1 MCVVHVNDKKLAMD
15 CWQLKTYYYFCI
27 INNKQDDM
35 KHFLIYI
42 MVLLVACAPPQAS
55 QQVARAA
62 TTPQMRFHCDG
73 DTTRINELLNK
84 GYESGINEANA
95 LIEFYARQLLG
106 TPYVA
111 HTLEGDEE
119 MLTINI
125 HELDCLTF
133 IESLYAL
140 TRATLDRRYSWRDF
154 ADNIENVRYRGGE
167 MGDYSSRIHYISE
180 WIIDNNVRGNL
191 VEVTPDIPHADYLI
205 KNIDYMTHHTD
216 SYRQLKDD
224 SAMVEKIRRYELR
237 NHRFPYV
244 KRSWL
249 NDKAVKAALQSGD
262 FVSLVTKVEGL
273 DVSHNGII
281 IVDEKGD
288 PYLLDASMS
297 GGKVMLESKP
307 LYKYLERSKTNIGI
321 RVFRMMR

>member
-1 MCVVHVNDKKLAMD
+1 MILVLA
-15 CWQLKTYYYFCI
+15 
-27 INNKQDDM
+27 
-35 KHFLIYI
+35 
-42 MVLLVACAPPQAS
+42 ACTPRQS
-55 QQVARAA
+55 TQQEAHAA
-62 TTPQMRFHCDG
+62 TMTQMRFHCEG
-73 DTTRINELLNK
+73 DTTMINELLAK
-84 GYESGINEANA
+84 GQQSGLNEANA

-133 IESLYAL
+133 IETLYAL
-140 TRATLDRRYSWRDF
+140 TKATLNKRLSWRDF
-154 ADNIENVRYRGGE
+154 AANIENVRYRGGE
-167 MGDYSSRIHYISE
+167 MGDYSTRIHYISE

-191 VEVTPDIPHADYLI
+191 VEVTPDLPHADYMI
-205 KNIDYMTHHTD
+205 KNIDYMTHHTA

-224 SAMVEKIRRYELR
+224 TAMVEKIRKHELR
-237 NHRFPYV
+237 NHRFPYL

-249 NDKAVKAALQSGD
+249 NDKAVKAALRSGD
-262 FVSLVTKVEGL
+262 FVSLVTKAEGL

-307 LYKYLERSKTNIGI
+307 LFKFLERSKNNIGI
-321 RVFRMMR
+321 RVFRMM

>member
-1 MCVVHVNDKKLAMD
+1 MKKL
-15 CWQLKTYYYFCI
+15 L
-27 INNKQDDM
+27 
-35 KHFLIYI
+35 FL
-42 MVLLVACAPPQAS
+42 MVLILVACAPKQS
-55 QQVARAA
+55 TQQEVQAA
-62 TTPQMRFHCDG
+62 TVTQMRFHCDS
-73 DTTRINELLNK
+73 DTTVINQLLMQ

-95 LIEFYARQLLG
+95 LIEFYARKLLG

-133 IESLYAL
+133 IETLYAL
-140 TRATLDRRYSWRDF
+140 TRATLDRRLSWRDY
-154 ADNIENVRYRGGE
+154 AANIENIRYRGGN
-167 MGDYSSRIHYISE
+167 MGDYSTRIHYISE

-191 VEVTPDIPHADYLI
+191 VEITPDLPHVDYMV

-216 SYRQLKDD
+216 CYRQLKND
-224 SAMVEKIRRYELR
+224 SAMVEKIRQHELR
-237 NHRFPYV
+237 NHRFPYL

-249 NDKAVKAALQSGD
+249 NDKAVKAALRSGD
-262 FVSLVTKVEGL
+262 FVTLVTNIEGL

-288 PYLLDASMS
+288 PYLLDASMG
-297 GGKVMLESKP
+297 GGKVMLENKP
-307 LYKYLERSKTNIGI
+307 LFKFLERSKTNIGI
-321 RVFRMMR
+321 RVFRMLP

>member
-1 MCVVHVNDKKLAMD
+1 MKK
-15 CWQLKTYYYFCI
+15 FI
-27 INNKQDDM
+27 
-35 KHFLIYI
+35 FL
-42 MVLLVACAPPQAS
+42 MLTLLLACAPRQAS
-55 QQVARAA
+55 QQVAHAA
-62 TTPQMRFHCDG
+62 TMAQMRFHCDG
-73 DTTRINELLNK
+73 DTVLINQLLMK
-84 GYESGINEANA
+84 GYESGLSDANA

-111 HTLEGDEE
+111 HTLEGDQE

-133 IESLYAL
+133 IETLYSL
-140 TRATLDRRYSWRDF
+140 TRATLNRRYSWRDF
-154 ADNIENVRYRGGE
+154 AANIENIRYRGGE

-180 WIIDNNVRGNL
+180 WIIDNHIRGNL
-191 VEVTPDIPHADYLI
+191 VEITPDLPHVDYMI

-224 SAMVEKIRRYELR
+224 SVMVEKIRRYELR
-237 NHRFPYV
+237 RHRFPYV

-249 NDKAVKAALQSGD
+249 NDKAVKAALRSGD
-262 FVSLVTKVEGL
+262 FVSLVTKTEGL

-281 IVDEKGD
+281 IVDDKGD

-297 GGKVMLESKP
+297 GGKVMLEGKP
-307 LYKYLERSKTNIGI
+307 LFKYLERSKTNIGI
-321 RVFRMMR
+321 RVFRMMP